1 MRKAMCVIALVVL
14 SLLLLAANDASQ
26 HEIMDDASQIDAV
39 FWAPADAAADF
50 AAVVP
55 PVVVERGFEPLPE
68 VSAAGDM
75 LAPEGA
81 HRTNDCMK
89 TKRVAEE
96 SQKKWPHLVVDRCM
110 RYEPAPVIRKETKQ
124 GRPYLE

>member
-14 SLLLLAANDASQ
+14 SLSLLAASVSQ
-26 HEIMDDASQIDAV
+26 HEPVDDSDQIATV
-39 FWAPADAAADF
+39 FEAPADVAADF

-81 HRTNDCMK
+81 HCTNCIK

-96 SQKKWPHLVVDRCM
+96 SQKKWPYLVVDRCM